1 MSQGHPSRRQC
12 LVGAGAALVAPW
24 YETARANPVTALPLA
39 RDLVAEGKLAAQRA
53 QPLIVLVSLPGCV
66 YCERV
71 RRSNLLPR
79 LAEGQAVV
87 QVDLR
92 SNQAVRDWQG
102 KPSSHDE
109 LARLWKV
116 KLAPTLLFFGPG
128 GLELADRMEGVYQPD
143 FYDAYLDER
152 LSRARQRL

>member
-24 YETARANPVTALPLA
+24 YEMARANPGTALPLA

-53 QPLIVLVSLPGCV
+53 QPLIVLVSLAGCV

-79 LAEGQAVV
+79 LAEGQPIV
-87 QVDLR
+87 QVDLK
-92 SNQAVRDWQG
+92 SGLAVRNWQG
-102 KPSSHDE
+102 SPSSHDE
-109 LARLWKV
+109 LTRLWKV
-116 KLAPTLLFFGPG
+116 RLAPTLLFFGPG

>member
-12 LVGAGAALVAPW
+12 LVGAGAALLAPW
-24 YETARANPVTALPLA
+24 CPVAQAQPHALPLA
-39 RDLVAEGKLAAQRA
+39 QDLAAESKLAAQRA

-92 SNQAVRDWQG
+92 SNRAVRDWQG
-102 KPSSHDE
+102 QPSSHDE

>member
-1 MSQGHPSRRQC
+1 MRQGHPSRRLC
-12 LVGAGAALVAPW
+12 LVGAGAALLAPW
-24 YETARANPVTALPLA
+24 CRAVLAQPAAALPLA
-39 RDLVAEGKLAAQRA
+39 QDLAAESKLASQRS

-79 LAEGQAVV
+79 LAEGQAMV
-87 QVDLR
+87 QVDLK
-92 SNQAVRDWQG
+92 SSQAVRDWQG
-102 KPSSHDE
+102 KPISHDE

-128 GLELADRMEGVYQPD
+128 GLELAERMEGVYQPD
-143 FYDAYLDER
+143 FYDAYLDDR